1 MSSATRSIPV
11 ESARDGQGDSTCSAD
26 AGRLG
31 GCAAC
36 PLRRLDLFTSVT
48 GLELQLIEELKQA
61 EQTFDAGATLI
72 QENGDDNPLYTLL
85 SGWAMRFKTLAD
97 GRRQI
102 LSLQLPGDFVG
113 LQQKMTDAA
122 SHGVVALTP
131 VRVCRFPRD
140 ALWRLH
146 RELPSLGYDITW
158 LAANENAVV
167 DDNLLSVGRRSALE
181 RMAALLLT
189 LYARALAHEPD
200 GEKVGVFFPLT
211 RQLLADALGLSLVH
225 AHRTLRELRVRRLF
239 ELRPGPRLLLPDQ
252 PALAR
257 VAHLRWPLQLHTR
270 PLI

>member
-1 MSSATRSIPV
+1 MSTVTRTIAV
-11 ESARDGQGDSTCSAD
+11 ESSRGPRGDAICGAE
-26 AGRLG
+26 G
-31 GCAAC
+31 GGSSSCTAC

-48 GLELQLIEELKQA
+48 KLELELIEELKQA
-61 EQTFDAGATLI
+61 EETLDAGATLI
-72 QENGDDNPLYTLL
+72 VENGDDNPLYTLL

-102 LSLQLPGDFVG
+102 LSLLLPGDFVG
-113 LQQKMTDAA
+113 LQQKVTDAA

-140 ALWRLH
+140 ALWTLH

-167 DDNLLSVGRRSALE
+167 DDNLLSVGRRTALE

-225 AHRTLRELRVRRLF
+225 THRTLRELRVRKLF

-252 PALAR
+252 PRLAR